1 MVDDQPTPAEDGGP
15 VVAALVEK
23 LTEGTRKIG
32 LYVESAGLG
41 ATDGIGPTVVSDL
54 AAMKKVVAGDDGD
67 LLLMVGFA
75 IGDVAFSK
83 RVQNPEQDEVDDQVR
98 AMLPDP
104 VAEIKERLRK
114 AKEEGK
120 DIFDVDP
127 FGE

>member
-1 MVDDQPTPAEDGGP
+1 MVDDHPTPEDGGP
-15 VVAALVEK
+15 AVATLVEK
-23 LTEGTRKIG
+23 LTDATRKIG

-41 ATDGIGPTVVSDL
+41 ATDGIDPTVISDL
-54 AAMKKVVAGDDGD
+54 AEMKKVVSGDDGD

-120 DIFDVDP
+120 DILDVDP